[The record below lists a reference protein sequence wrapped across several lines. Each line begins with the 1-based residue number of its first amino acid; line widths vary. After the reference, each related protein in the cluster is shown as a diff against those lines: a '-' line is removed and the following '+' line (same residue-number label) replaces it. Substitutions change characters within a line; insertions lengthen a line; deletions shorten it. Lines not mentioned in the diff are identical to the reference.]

1 MIDRQ
6 DRLSSPPGTAAALS
20 RARQSDRLG
29 RLARYSTP
37 YWYIAPF
44 FLIFFIFFAYPVAY
58 SFIVSLHQWSGQGS
72 MTWVGWDNYSFIL
85 SDSYFIEALQVSG
98 IIWLSVPVTLAI
110 SLVVAG
116 DLEPSAFLGPEYG
129 AHFIP
134 APHRGFDC
142 GGFAGLSHSLTTVV
156 SIVAVSLVFRIL
168 HDPTAG
174 PLDSILSWL
183 HLPTLDWLND
193 ENSARFGIFLVRIWE
208 TVGLGV
214 LFFASSLQAISQD
227 LYDAASVDG
236 CGPVRGFFSLTVPL
250 LARTILFLMVINTL
264 SSFSLFAEPSL
275 IMNMGGPNNATVTIG
290 LYLFLKVQNL
300 DLGTASAVSFLLTS
314 IMMVVSIALF
324 LIARRWIK
332 D

>member
-1 MIDRQ
+1 MIDRR
-6 DRLSSPPGTAAALS
+6 DRPSPSPGAVMTLSS
-20 RARQSDRLG
+20 ARKAGRLG

-58 SFIVSLHQWSGQGS
+58 SFFVSLHSWSGQGS

-98 IIWLSVPVTLAI
+98 IIWLSVPVTLAL
-110 SLVVAG
+110 SLVIAVIWNHPRFWG
-116 DLEPSAFLGPEYG
+116 RNIVLILFL
-129 AHFIP
+129 
-134 APHRGFDC
+134 
-142 GGFAGLSHSLTTVV
+142 LSTVV

-168 HDPTAG
+168 YDPTAG
-174 PLDSILSWL
+174 PIDSILSWL
-183 HLPTLDWLND
+183 HLPTVDWLNN

-300 DLGTASAVSFLLTS
+300 DLGTASAVSFLLTM
-314 IMMVVSIALF
+314 IMMLVSVGLF
-324 LIARRWIK
+324 LIARRWIS